1 MNIADPMHSTE
12 SSGSALMRRHTVS
25 AAEPLGLPKN
35 ILAMNHT
42 CPGSRWWQ
50 YPSVGFLL
58 AFVADTVC

>member
-25 AAEPLGLPKN
+25 AAEPLRLPEN

-42 CPGSRWWQ
+42 CPGSR
-50 YPSVGFLL
+50 SVGFLP